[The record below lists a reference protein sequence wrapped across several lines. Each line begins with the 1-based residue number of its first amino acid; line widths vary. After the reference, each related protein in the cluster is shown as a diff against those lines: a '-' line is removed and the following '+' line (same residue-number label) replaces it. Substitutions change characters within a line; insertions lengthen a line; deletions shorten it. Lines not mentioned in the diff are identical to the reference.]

1 MKHKKKYLDSVKHI
15 DIGDPLLG
23 AGLHAGGGKTIQGVK
38 VKKIPRGK
46 RAMTEKSWKKAR
58 DKNIIKTGK
67 TYGYDYGGGGF

>member
-1 MKHKKKYLDSVKHI
+1 MKYKKKYLDSVKHI

-23 AGLHAGGGKTIQGVK
+23 AGLNAGGGKTIQGVR

-58 DKNIIKTGK
+58 DKNYIKTGK